1 MERIKIIKR
10 FKNEKPIYKQFILT
24 KDEIKKVK
32 K

>member
-10 FKNEKPIYKQFILT
+10 FKNEKPIHKQFILS